1 MAQLQVFLMVTV
13 KKSVGQSMFRHIS
26 RVIPVF
32 LALNLL
38 PANASAAPASIAF
51 TVVQPAASSKPGEA
65 MSAQL
70 SLSYIATDL
79 SDVADLQLVLKSLPA
94 GAPTP
99 YLVNGS
105 ATAVPSAVNSKVS
118 MTLNPTI
125 YTKIPGTY
133 VYVAVA
139 SFKSDSS
146 KTSTLEINYVLNAT
160 TPTPEPTPTSVP
172 CNAEC
177 EAERKA
183 IAEAEKQ
190 ASDPKTYFPIWVKD
204 AQVYFTNV
212 VLNTVKDKYG
222 NVAFKFLSQIPAVP
236 AEIQANPSEAGFGVY
251 KMMLKQWADSE
262 IQNLPKNPS
271 IASQSNTGENQTPE
285 ASTFCRDML
294 ARVQSQIDVGIVNFK
309 NWLTLWSDR
318 NSLLATSKAKGWRV
332 LDLSKNYLSLIK
344 NEMLILDSTFIKY
357 DIDGKLKLEC
367 GNSQQNSQWISM
379 RESIF
384 NLKNNFNKILI
395 PFVESKNLEYFGE
408 IINENQQQNESWDN
422 QEIFEEQVDHFYL
435 KYVTSILDEVKKR
448 AIQFKFSVSPPLK
461 PIWTNTKDGSN
472 AKKMD
477 LYLSEMSSWWSIEG
491 KRFTEAIE
499 QYDLKNIAVWIKE
512 IQSSWSEYVSRIAS
526 EKFGPGGVYKYVNAI
541 PLPSSK
547 LLENPSSEEKLK
559 YEDAVGAWAKSEI
572 SNLRI
577 ENYSKQTSKNTFG
590 IKNLALSSAVVNAGE
605 IISITFDA
613 FTNNESGEIPRF
625 RLQGE
630 YTGYAFQQA
639 TLISG
644 TNKEGKW
651 KGSLEL
657 PQSLFSGTYSIEVF
671 FGEYGPQ
678 GFSNINGNTANSG
691 IKFQLINPVK
701 NWTQTKIVMNYPE
714 SVNIG
719 SDGFARF
726 EVIAYAIPID
736 SRELPNGLSSLTEF
750 IAYKGGC
757 GFGTGDE
764 VREEVITSKPG
775 FKYLSLKFTLKT
787 AGICSGQIR
796 YYGDETKFARTDG
809 FFNVKVNASSSLNAV
824 TIKDVFVYSQTVNP
838 GGVATIYYW
847 VTKPAGLP
855 TGGLGAGLGEFG
867 SDEGIF
873 GEEYSSIGWTLGFV
887 KGESPDNGLYKSNI
901 DIPSNAKPGTY
912 QTWVF
917 WKGRSGPIYGPSIT
931 ISNAGT
937 ETSNSLICVPVLQ
950 KAESFV
956 GNYGSQ
962 ISYLTK
968 VWSTFPNVL
977 EIIKSKNMSLTS
989 YWMMVNSE
997 IQNSLLLNLYFQQK
1011 ALIEV
1016 KASCTNFNATSIR
1029 WYEAYS
1035 NIDGEISRLNLVNRY
1050 VNEAYQKYNSEQPK
1064 LVPKIGKITQ
1074 IVGGCQVEILNYDPT
1089 FRWFAKGDLVID
1101 TKGLATITNGST
1113 SQYLSTDKP
1122 GYQVFNHIDGI
1133 FDCKGLPKI
1142 GDNVVD
1148 VSPPKLS
1155 LISLSKS
1162 ELYKGQSVIATV
1174 LITDNKEVNSFRV
1187 ALVDQIGQTY
1197 PCYEGVAWKSRIK
1210 GDNLVGTYQVE
1221 CWIRSVSYD
1230 GIWTLTGYA
1239 SDLNSNTSVDRELA
1253 KVRILYGEAPTVTDS
1268 LIVNASTQTN
1278 LVSNRV
1284 IGSATNIIS
1293 EIKNNVDN
1301 ENEANSLLAA
1311 VKRVE
1316 SLPKVTKLSRVNN
1329 LSSIKGQINVVI
1341 ETPKICT
1348 YSSGA
1353 IVRKIKGNCIKS
1365 VEIQDSSGVS
1375 YIITQKLQFK

>member
-26 RVIPVF
+26 RVIPIF

-79 SDVADLQLVLKSLPA
+79 SDLADLQLVLKSLPA

-160 TPTPEPTPTSVP
+160 TPTPEPTPTTVP

-204 AQVYFTNV
+204 AQVYFTNF

-262 IQNLPKNPS
+262 VLNLPKNPS
-271 IASQSNTGENQTPE
+271 VSSQSNTGQTQTPE

-294 ARVQSQIDVGIVNFK
+294 AGVQSQMDVGIVNFK
-309 NWLTLWSDR
+309 NWQTLWSDR

-332 LDLSKNYLSLIK
+332 LDLSINYLSLIK
-344 NEMLILDSTFIKY
+344 NEMKILSSTFIKY

-367 GNSQQNSQWISM
+367 GNSQQYSQWMSVRENFSNLIS
-379 RESIF
+379 
-384 NLKNNFNKILI
+384 NFNNVLI

-448 AIQFKFSVSPPLK
+448 ALQFKFSISPPIK
-461 PIWTNTKDGSN
+461 PIWTNTKNGSN

-491 KRFTEAIE
+491 NRFTEAIE

-512 IQSSWSEYVSRIAS
+512 IQNSWSEYVSRIAS
-526 EKFGPGGVYKYVNAI
+526 EKFGPGGVYKYVNAMPI
-541 PLPSSK
+541 PSTK

-590 IKNLALSSAVVNAGE
+590 IKNLALSSSVVNAGE
-605 IISITFDA
+605 RISISFDA
-613 FTNNESGEIPRF
+613 STNNENGEVPRF
-625 RLQGE
+625 RLQND
-630 YTGYAFQQA
+630 TFQEA
-639 TLISG
+639 VLISG
-644 TNKEGKW
+644 SKKEGRW
-651 KGSLEL
+651 TGSLEI
-657 PQSLFSGTYSIEVF
+657 PQSLFSGTHYLEVF

-678 GFSNINGNTANSG
+678 GFSNINGNTVSTG
-691 IKFQLINPVK
+691 IKFQVNNPLK
-701 NWTQTKIVMNYPE
+701 NWTQTKIILEYPE
-714 SVNIG
+714 TVNIG
-719 SDGFARF
+719 NDGFARF
-726 EVIAYAIPID
+726 DLIAYAIPFD
-736 SRELPNGLSSLTEF
+736 SKELPGGLSSLSEF
-750 IAYKGGC
+750 MAYKGGC
-757 GFGTGDE
+757 GFSAGDE

-775 FKYLSLKFTLKT
+775 FKYLLLKFTLKT
-787 AGICSGQIR
+787 PGICSGQIR
-796 YYGDETKFARTDG
+796 YYGDDTKFARSDG
-809 FFNVKVNASSSLNAV
+809 FFNVKVNAASNLNAI
-824 TIKDVFVYSQTVNP
+824 TIKNVYLYSQNVNP

-847 VTKPAGLP
+847 ITKPAGLP

-867 SDEGIF
+867 LDEGVF

-887 KGESPDNGLYKSNI
+887 KGDSPDNGLYKSNI
-901 DIPSNAKPGTY
+901 NIPSNAKPGTY

-917 WKGRSGPIYGPSIT
+917 WKGRSGPVYGPSIT
-931 ISNAGT
+931 ISNT
-937 ETSNSLICVPVLQ
+937 ENETSNSLICVPVLQ

-956 GNYGSQ
+956 GNFGSQ

-968 VWSTFPNVL
+968 VWSTFPNIL
-977 EIIKSKNMSLTS
+977 EVIKSKNMSLTS
-989 YWMMVNSE
+989 YWMSVNSE
-997 IQNSLLLNLYFQQK
+997 IQNSLLLNLYLQQK

-1064 LVPKIGKITQ
+1064 LVPKIGKVTQ
-1074 IVGGCQVEILNYDPT
+1074 IVGGCQVEILNYDPS

-1101 TKGLATITNGST
+1101 VKGIATITNGST

-1122 GYQVFNHIDGI
+1122 GYQVFNHIEGI
-1133 FDCKGLPKI
+1133 FDCKGLNKI
-1142 GDNVVD
+1142 ADNVVD

-1162 ELYKGQSVIATV
+1162 ELYKGQSVVATI

-1221 CWIRSVSYD
+1221 CWIRSVPYD
-1230 GIWTLTGYA
+1230 GVWALTGYA

-1253 KVRILYGEAPTVTDS
+1253 KVRILYGEAPIAIES
-1268 LIVNASTQTN
+1268 LAVEASMTN
-1278 LVSNRV
+1278 SVVSNRI
-1284 IGSATNIIS
+1284 IGSTASIMS

-1301 ENEANSLLAA
+1301 ETEANSLLAA

-1329 LSSIKGQINVVI
+1329 LTSIKGQINVVI

-1353 IVRKIKGNCIKS
+1353 IVRKIKGNCIKTI
-1365 VEIQDSSGVS
+1365 EIQDSSGIS
-1375 YIITQKLQFK
+1375 YMLTQKLQFK

>member
-32 LALNLL
+32 LVLNLL
-38 PANASAAPASIAF
+38 PANVSAAPTSIAF

-79 SDVADLQLVLKSLPA
+79 SDIADLQLVLKSLPA

-99 YLVNGS
+99 YLTNGS

-118 MTLNPTI
+118 ITLNPTI
-125 YTKIPGTY
+125 YIKIPGSY

-160 TPTPEPTPTSVP
+160 TPTPEPSPTTVP

-190 ASDPKTYFPIWVKD
+190 ASDPKTYFPVWVKD
-204 AQVYFTNV
+204 AQTYFTNI
-212 VLNTVKDKYG
+212 VLSTVKDKYG
-222 NVAFKFLSQIPAVP
+222 NVAFKFLNQIPAVP
-236 AEIQANPSEAGFGVY
+236 SEIQADPSTAGFGVY
-251 KMMLKQWADSE
+251 KMMLKQWVDSE
-262 IQNLPKNPS
+262 ILNLPKNPS
-271 IASQSNTGENQTPE
+271 VASQSNTGQTQTPG
-285 ASTFCRDML
+285 ASTFCTDML
-294 ARVQSQIDVGIVNFK
+294 AGVQRQIDVGLVNFK
-309 NWLTLWSDR
+309 NWQTLWSDR

-332 LDLSKNYLSLIK
+332 LDLSNNYISYVKSEIQT
-344 NEMLILDSTFIKY
+344 LDLTFSKY
-357 DIDGKLKLEC
+357 DIDGKLKVEC
-367 GNSQQNSQWISM
+367 GNSQQYSQWVSV
-379 RESIF
+379 RQNVF
-384 NLKNNFNKILI
+384 NLRNNFINILI
-395 PFVESKNLEYFGE
+395 PFIESKNLEFFGE

-448 AIQFKFSVSPPLK
+448 AIQFKFSVSPPIK
-461 PIWTNTKDGSN
+461 PIWSNTKDGSN
-472 AKKMD
+472 AKKMN

-491 KRFTEAIE
+491 KRFTDAIE

-512 IQSSWSEYVSRIAS
+512 IQNSWSEYVSRIAS
-526 EKFGPGGVYKYVNAI
+526 EKFGPGGVYKYVNAVPI
-541 PLPSSK
+541 PSTK

-577 ENYSKQTSKNTFG
+577 ENYSRQTSNNTFG
-590 IKNLALSSAVVNAGE
+590 IKNLALSSSVVNAGE

-625 RLQGE
+625 RLQGD
-630 YTGYAFQQA
+630 YTGYAFQEA

-644 TNKEGKW
+644 TKKEGKW

-657 PQSLFSGTYSIEVF
+657 PQSLFSGAYSIEVF

-678 GFSNINGNTANSG
+678 GFSNVNGNTVNSG
-691 IKFQLINPVK
+691 LKFQLNNPVK
-701 NWTQTKIVMNYPE
+701 NWTQTKIVLNYPE

-719 SDGFARF
+719 NDGFARF
-726 EVIAYAIPID
+726 EVVAYAIPID
-736 SRELPNGLSSLTEF
+736 SRELPSGLSSLTEF

-757 GFGTGDE
+757 GFNSGDE
-764 VREEVITSKPG
+764 VREEAITSKPG
-775 FKYLSLKFTLKT
+775 FKQLLLKFTLKT
-787 AGICSGQIR
+787 PGICSGQIR

-809 FFNVKVNASSSLNAV
+809 FFNIKINAASNLNAI
-824 TIKDVFVYSQTVNP
+824 TIKDVYLYNQNVNP

-855 TGGLGAGLGEFG
+855 TGGLGAGLGEYG

-873 GEEYSSIGWTLGFV
+873 GEDYSSIGWTLGFV

-901 DIPSNAKPGTY
+901 NIPSNAKPGTY

-931 ISNAGT
+931 ISNADN
-937 ETSNSLICVPVLQ
+937 ENPNSLICVPVLQ

-956 GNYGSQ
+956 GNFASQ

-968 VWSTFPNVL
+968 VWSSFSNILGV
-977 EIIKSKNMSLTS
+977 IKSKNISLTS
-989 YWMMVNSE
+989 YWIMVNSE
-997 IQNSLLLNLYFQQK
+997 IQNSFLSNLYLQQK
-1011 ALIEV
+1011 SLIEV
-1016 KASCTNFNATSIR
+1016 KAACTSFSATSTR

-1050 VNEAYQKYNSEQPK
+1050 VNEAYQRYNSEQPK

-1074 IVGGCQVEILNYDPT
+1074 IVGGCQVEILNYDPS

-1101 TKGLATITNGST
+1101 VKGIATITNGST

-1122 GYQVFNHIDGI
+1122 GYQVFNHIEGI
-1133 FDCKGLPKI
+1133 FDCKGLTKI

-1155 LISLSKS
+1155 LIGLSRT
-1162 ELYKGQSVIATV
+1162 ELYKGQSVVATI

-1230 GIWTLTGYA
+1230 GVWALTGYA
-1239 SDLNSNTSVDRELA
+1239 TDLNSNTSVDRELA
-1253 KVRILYGEAPTVTDS
+1253 KVRILYGEAPTAIES
-1268 LIVNASTQTN
+1268 LAVDASMTN
-1278 LVSNRV
+1278 SLVSNRI
-1284 IGSATNIIS
+1284 IGSTASIIS

-1301 ENEANSLLAA
+1301 EAEANSLLAA

-1316 SLPKVTKLSRVNN
+1316 SLPKVTKLSRINN
-1329 LSSIKGQINVVI
+1329 LTSIKGQINVVI

-1353 IVRKIKGNCIKS
+1353 IVRKIKGNCIKTI
-1365 VEIQDSSGVS
+1365 EMQDSSGVR
-1375 YIITQKLQFK
+1375 YMLTQKLQFK

>member
-1 MAQLQVFLMVTV
+1 MAQLQVFLMDIV

-51 TVVQPAASSKPGEA
+51 TVIQPAASSKPGEA

-79 SDVADLQLVLKSLPA
+79 ADVADLQLVLKSLPA

-99 YLVNGS
+99 YLTNGS

-212 VLNTVKDKYG
+212 VLNTVKGKYG

-294 ARVQSQIDVGIVNFK
+294 AGVQRQIDVGIVNYK
-309 NWLTLWSDR
+309 NWQTLWNDR

-332 LDLSKNYLSLIK
+332 LDLSNNYISYVKSEIQT
-344 NEMLILDSTFIKY
+344 LDLTFSKY
-357 DIDGKLKLEC
+357 DIDGKLKVEC
-367 GNSQQNSQWISM
+367 GNSQQYSQW
-379 RESIF
+379 ESVRQNVF
-384 NLKNNFNKILI
+384 NLRNNFINILI
-395 PFVESKNLEYFGE
+395 PFIESKNLEFFGE

-448 AIQFKFSVSPPLK
+448 AIQFKFSVSPPIK
-461 PIWTNTKDGSN
+461 PIWSNIKDGSN

-477 LYLSEMSSWWSIEG
+477 LYLSEMSSWWNIEG
-491 KRFTEAIE
+491 KRFTDAIE

-512 IQSSWSEYVSRIAS
+512 IQNSWSEYVSRIAS
-526 EKFGPGGVYKYVNAI
+526 EKFGPGGVYKYVNAMPI
-541 PLPSSK
+541 PSTK

-590 IKNLALSSAVVNAGE
+590 IKNLALSSSVVNAGE

-625 RLQGE
+625 RLQGD
-630 YTGYAFQQA
+630 YTGYAFQEA
-639 TLISG
+639 NLISG
-644 TNKEGKW
+644 TKKEGKW

-657 PQSLFSGTYSIEVF
+657 PQSLFSGVYSIEVF

-678 GFSNINGNTANSG
+678 GFSNVNGNTVNSG
-691 IKFQLINPVK
+691 LKFQLNNPVK
-701 NWTQTKIVMNYPE
+701 NWTQTKIVLNYPE

-719 SDGFARF
+719 NDGFARF
-726 EVIAYAIPID
+726 EVVAYAVPID
-736 SRELPNGLSSLTEF
+736 SRELPSGLSSLTEF

-757 GFGTGDE
+757 GFNSGDE

-775 FKYLSLKFTLKT
+775 FKHLLLKFTLKT
-787 AGICSGQIR
+787 PGICSGQIR

-809 FFNVKVNASSSLNAV
+809 FFNIKINAASNLNAI
-824 TIKDVFVYSQTVNP
+824 TIKDVYLYNQNVNP

-855 TGGLGAGLGEFG
+855 TGGLGAGLGEYG

-873 GEEYSSIGWTLGFV
+873 GEDYSSIGWTLGFV

-901 DIPSNAKPGTY
+901 NIPSNAKPGTY

-917 WKGRSGPIYGPSIT
+917 WKGRSGPVYGPSIT
-931 ISNAGT
+931 ISNADN
-937 ETSNSLICVPVLQ
+937 ENPNSLICVPVLQ

-956 GNYGSQ
+956 GNFASQ

-968 VWSTFPNVL
+968 VWSSFSNILGV
-977 EIIKSKNMSLTS
+977 IKSKNISLTS
-989 YWMMVNSE
+989 YWIMVNSE
-997 IQNSLLLNLYFQQK
+997 IQNSFLSNLYLQQK
-1011 ALIEV
+1011 SLIEV
-1016 KASCTNFNATSIR
+1016 KAACTNFNATSTR

-1050 VNEAYQKYNSEQPK
+1050 INDAYQKYNSEQPR

-1101 TKGLATITNGST
+1101 TKGLATITNGSI

-1122 GYQVFNHIDGI
+1122 GYQLFNHVDGI
-1133 FDCKGLPKI
+1133 FDCKGLTKI
-1142 GDNVVD
+1142 ADNVVD

-1197 PCYEGVAWKSRIK
+1197 PCYEGVAWKSRIN

-1253 KVRILYGEAPTVTDS
+1253 KVRILYGEAPITTES
-1268 LIVNASTQTN
+1268 EMVNASTQN
-1278 LVSNRV
+1278 SLVPNRV
-1284 IGSATNIIS
+1284 IGTSTSIIS
-1293 EIKNNVDN
+1293 EIKNNVYN
-1301 ENEANSLLAA
+1301 ETEANSLLAA

-1316 SLPKVTKLSRVNN
+1316 SLPKITKLSRVNN
-1329 LSSIKGQINVVI
+1329 LTSIKGQINVVI

-1348 YSSGA
+1348 YSSGT
-1353 IVRKIKGNCIKS
+1353 IVRKIKGNCIKTI
-1365 VEIQDSSGVS
+1365 EIQDSSGVS
-1375 YIITQKLQFK
+1375 YLLTQKLQFK

>member
-1 MAQLQVFLMVTV
+1 MVQLQVFLMVTV
-13 KKSVGQSMFRHIS
+13 KKSVGQSMLRHIS

-38 PANASAAPASIAF
+38 PANVLAAPASIAF
-51 TVVQPAASSKPGEA
+51 TVIQPAVSSKPGEA

-79 SDVADLQLVLKSLPA
+79 SDIADLQLVLKSLPA
-94 GAPTP
+94 GAPAP

-118 MTLNPTI
+118 ITLNPTI
-125 YTKIPGTY
+125 YIKIPGSY

-160 TPTPEPTPTSVP
+160 TPTPEPSPTTAP

-190 ASDPKTYFPIWVKD
+190 ASDPKTYFPVWVKD
-204 AQVYFTNV
+204 AQTYFTNII
-212 VLNTVKDKYG
+212 LSTVKDKYG
-222 NVAFKFLSQIPAVP
+222 NVAFKFLNQIPAVP
-236 AEIQANPSEAGFGVY
+236 SEIQANPSSAGFGVY
-251 KMMLKQWADSE
+251 KMMLKQWVDSE
-262 IQNLPKNPS
+262 ILNLPKNPS
-271 IASQSNTGENQTPE
+271 VSSQSNTGQTQAPE
-285 ASTFCRDML
+285 ASTFCTDML
-294 ARVQSQIDVGIVNFK
+294 AGVQRQIDVGIVNFK
-309 NWLTLWSDR
+309 NWQTLWSDR

-332 LDLSKNYLSLIK
+332 LDLSNNYLSYVTSEILT
-344 NEMLILDSTFIKY
+344 LDSTFSKY
-357 DIDGKLKLEC
+357 DIDGKLKGEC
-367 GNSQQNSQWISM
+367 EKSQQKSQWVSV
-379 RESIF
+379 RQSIF
-384 NLKNNFNKILI
+384 NLRNNFSNILI
-395 PFVESKNLEYFGE
+395 PFIKSKNLEYFGE
-408 IINENQQQNESWDN
+408 IIDENQQQKESWDD
-422 QEIFEEQVDHFYL
+422 QAIFEEQVDSYYL
-435 KYVTSILDEVKKR
+435 KYVTSIQEYVKSR
-448 AIQFKFSVSPPLK
+448 AIQFKFSTSPPIK
-461 PIWTNTKDGSN
+461 PSWTNLKDGSN

-477 LYLSEMSSWWSIEG
+477 LYVSQMNSWWGIEG

-499 QYDLKNIAVWIKE
+499 QYNLKNIAVWIKE
-512 IQSSWSEYVSRIAS
+512 IQNSWSDYITRLAS
-526 EKFGPGGVYKYVNAI
+526 EKFGAGGVYNFVKAMPRAPTN
-541 PLPSSK
+541 
-547 LLENPSSEEKLK
+547 LLENPNSEEKLK
-559 YEDAVGAWAKSEI
+559 YEDLVSQWANFEI
-572 SNLRI
+572 TNLRA
-577 ENYSKQTSKNTFG
+577 ENYSKQTQKNTFSV
-590 IKNLALSSAVVNAGE
+590 KNLVLSSAIVNAGE

-613 FTNNESGEIPRF
+613 STNNENGEVPRF
-625 RLQGE
+625 RLQND
-630 YTGYAFQQA
+630 TFQEA
-639 TLISG
+639 VLISG
-644 TNKEGKW
+644 SKKEGRW
-651 KGSLEL
+651 KGSLEI
-657 PQSLFSGTYSIEVF
+657 PQSLFSGTHYLEVF

-678 GFSNINGNTANSG
+678 GFSNINGNTASTG
-691 IKFQLINPVK
+691 IKFQLNNPLK
-701 NWTQTKIVMNYPE
+701 NWTQTKIILEYPE
-714 SVNIG
+714 TVNIG
-719 SDGFARF
+719 NDGFARF
-726 EVIAYAIPID
+726 DLIAYAIPFD
-736 SRELPNGLSSLTEF
+736 SKDLPGGLSSLSEF
-750 IAYKGGC
+750 MAYKGGC
-757 GFGTGDE
+757 GFSAGDE

-775 FKYLSLKFTLKT
+775 FKFLLLKFTLKT
-787 AGICSGQIR
+787 PGICSGQIR
-796 YYGDETKFARTDG
+796 YYGDDTKFARSDG
-809 FFNVKVNASSSLNAV
+809 FFNVKVNAASNLNAI
-824 TIKDVFVYSQTVNP
+824 TIKNVYLYSQNVNP

-847 VTKPAGLP
+847 ITKPAGLP

-867 SDEGIF
+867 LNEGVF

-901 DIPSNAKPGTY
+901 NIPSNAKPGTY

-917 WKGRSGPIYGPSIT
+917 WKGRSGPVYGPSIT
-931 ISNAGT
+931 ISNT
-937 ETSNSLICVPVLQ
+937 ENETSNSLICVPVLQ

-956 GNYGSQ
+956 GNFGSQ

-968 VWSTFPNVL
+968 VWSTFPNIL
-977 EIIKSKNMSLTS
+977 EVIKSKNMSLTS
-989 YWMMVNSE
+989 YWMSVNSE
-997 IQNSLLLNLYFQQK
+997 IQNSLLLNLYLQQK

-1064 LVPKIGKITQ
+1064 LVPKIGKVTQ
-1074 IVGGCQVEILNYDPT
+1074 IVGGCQVEILNYDPS

-1101 TKGLATITNGST
+1101 VKGIATITNGST

-1122 GYQVFNHIDGI
+1122 GYQVFNHIEGI
-1133 FDCKGLPKI
+1133 FDCKGLNKI
-1142 GDNVVD
+1142 ADNVVD

-1162 ELYKGQSVIATV
+1162 ELYKGQSVVATI

-1230 GIWTLTGYA
+1230 GVWALTGYA
-1239 SDLNSNTSVDRELA
+1239 TDLNSNTSVDRELA
-1253 KVRILYGEAPTVTDS
+1253 KVRILYGEAPTAIES
-1268 LIVNASTQTN
+1268 LAVDASMTN
-1278 LVSNRV
+1278 SIVSNRI
-1284 IGSATNIIS
+1284 IGSTASIIS

-1301 ENEANSLLAA
+1301 ETEANSLLAA

-1316 SLPKVTKLSRVNN
+1316 SLPKVTKLSRINN
-1329 LSSIKGQINVVI
+1329 LTSIKGQINVVI

-1348 YSSGA
+1348 YSSGS
-1353 IVRKIKGNCIKS
+1353 IVRKLKGNCVKTI
-1365 VEIQDSSGVS
+1365 EIQDSSGTS
-1375 YIITQKLQFK
+1375 YMLTQKLQFK

>member
-38 PANASAAPASIAF
+38 PANVSASPASIAF

-79 SDVADLQLVLKSLPA
+79 SDIADLQLVLKSLPS

-105 ATAVPSAVNSKVS
+105 ATAVPSAINSKVS
-118 MTLNPTI
+118 ITLNPTI

-146 KTSTLEINYVLNAT
+146 KTSTLEINYVLSAT
-160 TPTPEPTPTSVP
+160 TPAPEPTPTTVP

-190 ASDPKTYFPIWVKD
+190 ASDPKTFFPIWVKD
-204 AQVYFTNV
+204 AQVTFTNV
-212 VLNTVKDKYG
+212 VLNSVKDKYG
-222 NVAFKFLSQIPAVP
+222 NVNFKFLSPIPPVP
-236 AEIQANPSEAGFGVY
+236 VEIQNNPSAAGFGVY
-251 KMMLKQWADSE
+251 KMMLKQWVDSE
-262 IQNLPKNPS
+262 ILNLPKNPS
-271 IASQSNTGENQTPE
+271 VSSQSNTGQTQTPE
-285 ASTFCRDML
+285 INTFCRDVL
-294 ARVQSQIDVGIVNFK
+294 TSIESQIDISQNNYNEFQK
-309 NWLTLWSDR
+309 IWSDPQ
-318 NSLLATSKAKGWRV
+318 SILAIAKSKGWLV
-332 LDLSKNYLSLIK
+332 ENIIINFIPLVK
-344 NEMLILDSTFIKY
+344 NEISRLDSIFAKY
-357 DIDGKLKLEC
+357 EIDGKLKIEC
-367 GNSQQNSQWISM
+367 SNTQQYSLWLSTRSNFSNLRIAFGNKLVPFI
-379 RESIF
+379 EE
-384 NLKNNFNKILI
+384 KNQ
-395 PFVESKNLEYFGE
+395 EYFGKLIE
-408 IINENQQQNESWDN
+408 ENRELKLAWDN
-422 QEIFEEQVDHFYL
+422 QAIFEEQVDHYYL
-435 KYVTSILDEVKKR
+435 KYVTSIQEDVKKR
-448 AIQFKFSVSPPLK
+448 AIQFKFSTSPPIK
-461 PIWTNTKDGSN
+461 PSWTNIKDGSN

-477 LYLSEMSSWWSIEG
+477 LYVSQMKSWWSIEG

-512 IQSSWSEYVSRIAS
+512 IQNSWSDYITRVAS
-526 EKFGPGGVYKYVNAI
+526 EKFGAGGVYNFLKAI
-541 PLPSSK
+541 PRPSTN
-547 LLENPSSEEKLK
+547 LLENPNSEEKLK
-559 YEDAVGAWAKSEI
+559 YEDLVSEWANFEI
-572 SNLRI
+572 TNLRA

-590 IKNLALSSAVVNAGE
+590 VKNLALSSAIVNAGG

-613 FTNNESGEIPRF
+613 FTNNENGEIPRF
-625 RLQGE
+625 RLQGD
-630 YTGYAFQQA
+630 YTGYAFQEA

-644 TNKEGKW
+644 TKKEGKW

-657 PQSLFSGTYSIEVF
+657 PQSLFSGAYSIEVF

-678 GFSNINGNTANSG
+678 GFSNVNGNTVNSG
-691 IKFQLINPVK
+691 LKFQLNNPVK
-701 NWTQTKIVMNYPE
+701 NWTQTKIVLNYPE

-719 SDGFARF
+719 NDGFARF
-726 EVIAYAIPID
+726 EVIAYSIPID
-736 SRELPNGLSSLTEF
+736 SRELPSGLSSLTEF

-757 GFGTGDE
+757 GFNSGDE

-775 FKYLSLKFTLKT
+775 FKHLLLKFTLKT
-787 AGICSGQIR
+787 PGICSGQIR

-809 FFNVKVNASSSLNAV
+809 FFNIKVNATSNLNAI
-824 TIKDVFVYSQTVNP
+824 TIKDVYLYSQKVNP

-873 GEEYSSIGWTLGFV
+873 GEDYSSIGWTLGFV

-901 DIPSNAKPGTY
+901 NIPSNAKPGTY

-917 WKGRSGPIYGPSIT
+917 WKGRSGPVYGPSIT
-931 ISNAGT
+931 ISNADN
-937 ETSNSLICVPVLQ
+937 ENPNSLICVPVLQ

-956 GNYGSQ
+956 GNFASQ

-968 VWSTFPNVL
+968 VWSSFSNILGV
-977 EIIKSKNMSLTS
+977 IKSKNISLTS
-989 YWMMVNSE
+989 YWIMVNSE
-997 IQNSLLLNLYFQQK
+997 IQNSFLSNLYLQQK
-1011 ALIEV
+1011 SLIEV
-1016 KASCTNFNATSIR
+1016 KAACTNFNATSIR

-1050 VNEAYQKYNSEQPK
+1050 VNEAYQKYNSEQPR

-1101 TKGLATITNGST
+1101 INGIATITNGST

-1122 GYQVFNHIDGI
+1122 GYQVFNHIEGI
-1133 FDCKGLPKI
+1133 FDCKGLTKI
-1142 GDNVVD
+1142 ADNVVD

-1155 LISLSKS
+1155 LIGLSRT
-1162 ELYKGQSVIATV
+1162 ELYKGQSVVATV
-1174 LITDNKEVNSFRV
+1174 LITDNKEVNSFR
-1187 ALVDQIGQTY
+1187 A
-1197 PCYEGVAWKSRIK
+1197 
-1210 GDNLVGTYQVE
+1210 
-1221 CWIRSVSYD
+1221 VSYTHL
-1230 GIWTLTGYA
+1230 TLPT
-1239 SDLNSNTSVDRELA
+1239 SDLV
-1253 KVRILYGEAPTVTDS
+1253 
-1268 LIVNASTQTN
+1268 
-1278 LVSNRV
+1278 
-1284 IGSATNIIS
+1284 
-1293 EIKNNVDN
+1293 
-1301 ENEANSLLAA
+1301 
-1311 VKRVE
+1311 
-1316 SLPKVTKLSRVNN
+1316 
-1329 LSSIKGQINVVI
+1329 
-1341 ETPKICT
+1341 
-1348 YSSGA
+1348 
-1353 IVRKIKGNCIKS
+1353 
-1365 VEIQDSSGVS
+1365 
-1375 YIITQKLQFK
+1375 